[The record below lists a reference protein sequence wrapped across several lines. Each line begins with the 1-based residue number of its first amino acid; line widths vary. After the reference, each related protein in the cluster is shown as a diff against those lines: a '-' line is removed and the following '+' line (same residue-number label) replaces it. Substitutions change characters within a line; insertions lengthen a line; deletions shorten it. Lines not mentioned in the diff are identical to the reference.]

1 MNMFPFQIPELHSLP
16 LATFIVLVLGFF
28 AILFLQSG
36 IDKIVDRKGNL
47 EWLTGHFSKSAFAK
61 MVPFLLTVL
70 TVMEMLSG
78 ALSVVGVVMTP
89 FVNLLGFWMPFVA
102 VATAGV
108 TLLML
113 FMGQR
118 IAKDYAGAAGIVP
131 YFLVVIISLLV
142 FMAFLSF
149 GWGSSFG

>member
-1 MNMFPFQIPELHSLP
+1 MSRFPFELPELHSTP
-16 LATFIVLVLGFF
+16 LVIFIMLVMGFF

-47 EWLTGHFSKSAFAK
+47 EWLTGHFAKSAFAR
-61 MVPFLLTVL
+61 MVPALLTAI
-70 TVMEMLSG
+70 TAMELLSG
-78 ALSVVGVVMTP
+78 LTAVAAMVFAP
-89 FVNLLGFWMPFVA
+89 FVNLFGYWLPFA
-102 VATAGV
+102 AACIAGL

-131 YFLVVIISLLV
+131 YFLVVIFSMLIFGAISA
-142 FMAFLSF
+142 MSF
-149 GWGSSFG
+149 Y